1 MHVLTWILTGLLAGW
16 LARLAQGGR
25 GASLV
30 TDLTLGLLGALAAGT
45 LGYHAIEGLP
55 WLDALLNAA
64 MILTGMGPVD
74 RMQTSA
80 GKLFATAY
88 ALASGVLFVTTV
100 AVLFAPLVHRFFHHF
115 HVEVDDEPD

>member
-1 MHVLTWILTGLLAGW
+1 MFEHRRTPLLPRFVFLRRQLRFAGLSA
-16 LARLAQGGR
+16 AI
-25 GASLV
+25 V
-30 TDLTLGLLGALAAGT
+30 LGALAAGA
-45 LGYHAIEGLP
+45 LGYHATEGLT

-80 GKLFATAY
+80 GKLFATGY

-100 AVLFAPLVHRFFHHF
+100 AVLFAPLIHRFLHRFHL
-115 HVEVDDEPD
+115 ELDGEPE

>member
-1 MHVLTWILTGLLAGW
+1 MFEHRRAPLIPRFALLRRQLHFAA
-16 LARLAQGGR
+16 LSAAI
-25 GASLV
+25 V
-30 TDLTLGLLGALAAGT
+30 LGALAAGA

-55 WLDALLNAA
+55 WLDAVLNAA

-80 GKLFATAY
+80 GKLFATVY

-115 HVEVDDEPD
+115 HLELDGERD